1 METLDLIPDLTDL
14 ELAILLCLTAQEH
27 CLIETRQDYV
37 EDVAKELALVLT
49 IPFPKLGVLPAYR
62 QPNI

>member
-1 METLDLIPDLTDL
+1 MEGLDLIPDLTDL

-27 CLIETRQDYV
+27 CLIETKKDYV

-49 IPFPKLGVLPAYR
+49 IPFPWGFVRLL
-62 QPNI
+62 II